1 MNEQMFSKSNI
12 FWENLSFG
20 PLLWRTKD
28 QNAIEIVLK
37 ITNCGSKDCKEKIL
51 SNFLYQ
57 KTEFEKFAI
66 FSNEFRIENYQICRT
81 FLPFRINRIVNFRIK
96 SNKLISNEFQFDSTP
111 RSKKKIFQFY
121 LLSKRYLY

>member
-1 MNEQMFSKSNI
+1 M
-12 FWENLSFG
+12 
-20 PLLWRTKD
+20 
-28 QNAIEIVLK
+28 LK

-66 FSNEFRIENYQICRT
+66 FSNEFRIENYQIFRT

-111 RSKKKIFQFY
+111 RSKKKSFNFTYLVKDIFISKTY
-121 LLSKRYLY
+121 LKIQICFGKDVRNFK